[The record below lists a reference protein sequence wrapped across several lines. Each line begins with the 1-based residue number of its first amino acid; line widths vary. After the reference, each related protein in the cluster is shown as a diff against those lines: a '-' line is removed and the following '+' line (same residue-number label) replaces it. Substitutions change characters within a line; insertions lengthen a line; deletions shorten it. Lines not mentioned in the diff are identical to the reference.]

1 LAKSSLPALKFKPAF
16 FGHLQEN
23 SVWYACT
30 CYHPLF
36 LFNQFSDLERCAL
49 RPRIKYDIRLP
60 TASCRNGSAICSNAP
75 LAERVL
81 AQQPA
86 TGQKRGTP
94 CRRQERPRP
103 TRANPFHAPGEEWD
117 VTDCPPAIMKSTWIT
132 TRSRRTHPRCRT
144 AERCTVPQ
152 SGSSYRMIHVSVGG
166 VGSQVVGI
174 VKIHLQQEYQPQQG
188 RHPGM
193 STATRR
199 LFALA

>member
-1 LAKSSLPALKFKPAF
+1 MRDVAVCAQNLSRDRQHDDGIRFSAEVNLAKSSLPALKFKPTF

-36 LFNQFSDLERCAL
+36 LFNQFGDLERCAL

-86 TGQKRGTP
+86 IGQKRGTP
-94 CRRQERPRP
+94 SRRQERPRP
-103 TRANPFHAPGEEWD
+103 THTNPFHAPGEEWD
-117 VTDCPPAIMKSTWIT
+117 VTDCPPAIIEINLDDDEESAD
-132 TRSRRTHPRCRT
+132 P
-144 AERCTVPQ
+144 AAL
-152 SGSSYRMIHVSVGG
+152 SS
-166 VGSQVVGI
+166 
-174 VKIHLQQEYQPQQG
+174 
-188 RHPGM
+188 
-193 STATRR
+193 
-199 LFALA
+199 